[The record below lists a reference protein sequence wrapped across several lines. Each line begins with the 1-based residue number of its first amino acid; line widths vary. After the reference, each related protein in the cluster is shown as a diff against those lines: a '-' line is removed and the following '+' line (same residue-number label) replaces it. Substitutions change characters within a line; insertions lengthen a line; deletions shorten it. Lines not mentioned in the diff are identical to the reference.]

1 MAVRTQV
8 LKGTKPCPFCGR
20 TPALSIGRVVSIE
33 CKPCHVWMMHDG
45 ILGELSDKYFGGVT
59 MDLTKV
65 RYKGRLCHMAVDD
78 EGFCK
83 NLPRN
88 EAATKAYLA
97 NCHPGTTHHIAGDAV
112 VFGGLLP

>member
-1 MAVRTQV
+1 MKMQAWL
-8 LKGTKPCPFCGR
+8 LKTDGTEE
-20 TPALSIGRVVSIE
+20 SITINY
-33 CKPCHVWMMHDG
+33 HDG

-88 EAATKAYLA
+88 EVATKAYLA